1 VRLAKGYVVKPCHA
15 SLVEAVWALLFFL
28 TEVWALQTLALGIKA
43 RWVKLYKFY
52 RILLTRYNNWA
63 HRHEQPGPFMISGY
77 LDGLGMMLTLTN
89 ITFNLGWFI
98 H

>member
-1 VRLAKGYVVKPCHA
+1 VGFANPGIGNHGSVGKVVQILHN
-15 SLVEAVWALLFFL
+15 SL
-28 TEVWALQTLALGIKA
+28 TC
-43 RWVKLYKFY
+43 
-52 RILLTRYNNWA
+52 YNS
-63 HRHEQPGPFMISGY
+63 RSHEHERPGPFKISGY